1 MARRQPLGCRTI
13 YYVILRV
20 VSLRVLPALAL
31 LLLTLGSTLL
41 AGCRACLPQSD
52 AARAAEERKEVHKQL
67 NSSLLVLPY
76 RGIKTVIRASAIE
89 PPPPQIAEVIRLS
102 QEASAQ
108 LSIEQTEVVGQSKQL
123 VALASAL
130 YHSGAI
136 LMKEDEDRYPLI
148 WDVAKAGPLP
158 AAWYGAPAEHLLVGI
173 FDLIVYAAGKQK
185 PLIDWVYYEFDRATP
200 QPGWPLELTLIAQQ
214 FRGIMFM
221 LGEKHYAADE
231 ELTGY
236 LTGLGSMSAEQRQQL
251 LATTS
256 TGQKISGE
264 DYHKGLRA
272 LGHATRSFN
281 RFALKRDE
289 LGYADLEATLKLVQE
304 LGMDNE
310 LTDWAQIS
318 LALHKKDYAKAG
330 KLLDHLAQSPFLFE
344 EDRAEVKR
352 CAESMTK
359 LDSGFVLFGR
369 TRAQLVVAR
378 ALLAR
383 IGGIKTV
390 LATLAVLIGPE
401 RSAKLARP
409 VLLLWGTT
417 AVLADDAKR
426 TGAEAVGQGK
436 QLGHK
441 GYHYLRDKVQ
451 QLKD

>member
-76 RGIKTVIRASAIE
+76 RGIK
-89 PPPPQIAEVIRLS
+89 EVIRLS

-200 QPGWPLELTLIAQQ
+200 QPGW
-214 FRGIMFM
+214 
-221 LGEKHYAADE
+221 
-231 ELTGY
+231 
-236 LTGLGSMSAEQRQQL
+236 
-251 LATTS
+251 
-256 TGQKISGE
+256 
-264 DYHKGLRA
+264 
-272 LGHATRSFN
+272 
-281 RFALKRDE
+281 
-289 LGYADLEATLKLVQE
+289 
-304 LGMDNE
+304 
-310 LTDWAQIS
+310 
-318 LALHKKDYAKAG
+318 
-330 KLLDHLAQSPFLFE
+330 
-344 EDRAEVKR
+344 
-352 CAESMTK
+352 
-359 LDSGFVLFGR
+359 
-369 TRAQLVVAR
+369 AR
-378 ALLAR
+378 AIIA
-383 IGGIKTV
+383 
-390 LATLAVLIGPE
+390 
-401 RSAKLARP
+401 SA
-409 VLLLWGTT
+409 
-417 AVLADDAKR
+417 
-426 TGAEAVGQGK
+426 
-436 QLGHK
+436 
-441 GYHYLRDKVQ
+441 LR
-451 QLKD
+451 